1 MKTLKLLLLLMIF
14 ILPACKLDPPYV
26 RYENMVISIDELT
39 VPETGSVSVPLN
51 IYANATV
58 YNSCWS
64 DISFVFKKDSDSG
77 NDFEYFLYA
86 TADFE
91 SYGQCPEL
99 TISAD
104 TLITLT
110 PATEGDY
117 VITVRTSSSTYERDT
132 IVVGGEIPIE

>member
-14 ILPACKLDPPYV
+14 ILPACKLDPPYMKYDNV
-26 RYENMVISIDELT
+26 VISIDELT
-39 VPETGSVSVPLN
+39 VPETGSVNVPLN

-64 DISFVFKKDSDSG
+64 DISFVFKQDSESESG
-77 NDFEYFLYA
+77 LEYFLYA

-91 SYGQCPEL
+91 SFGQCPEL
-99 TISAD
+99 TVAGD

-110 PATEGDY
+110 PETAGDY
-117 VITVRTSSSTYERDT
+117 IITVWTSSSTYERDT
-132 IVVGGEIPIE
+132 IVVGSEIPIE